1 MSPTKSHLLAISLL
15 LACVPVAS
23 AEPVLD
29 RCSGVLHWTN
39 GQLLFGGGRGEGEG
53 ICVVTSAEVEKVL
66 RNCRVGRHYTVKGKV
81 DYCKDSGEC
90 AEIMDITSVHES
102 K

>member
-1 MSPTKSHLLAISLL
+1 MSATKNHLLAISVLL
-15 LACVPVAS
+15 TFVPVAS

-39 GQLLFGGGRGEGEG
+39 GQLMFGGARGEGEG
-53 ICVVTSAEVEKVL
+53 ICIVTNAEVEKVL
-66 RNCRVGRHYTVKGKV
+66 RTCRVGRHCTVKVKV

-90 AEIMDITSVHES
+90 AEIMDITSVRES
-102 K
+102 R